1 MTLQLLAVR
10 ALKLEEE
17 GLLLGAGRGVL
28 GFVGSRVPLRGV
40 EGLLVTMGVP
50 LGKKEGCYASYYK
63 GYSILKD
70 LHRPRRFRGR

>member
-28 GFVGSRVPLRGV
+28 GFFGSRVPLRGT

-50 LGKKEGCYASYYK
+50 LRKRRVA
-63 GYSILKD
+63 ILA
-70 LHRPRRFRGR
+70 